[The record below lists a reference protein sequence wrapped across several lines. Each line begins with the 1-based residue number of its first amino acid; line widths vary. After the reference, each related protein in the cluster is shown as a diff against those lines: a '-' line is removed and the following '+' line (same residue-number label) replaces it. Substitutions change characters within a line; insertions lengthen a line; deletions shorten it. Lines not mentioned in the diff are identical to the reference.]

1 MRMPPLHG
9 KLAGLAV
16 AVYGISFLL
25 PVSST
30 GCCSSEMPVLGFM
43 AFLSAPLMIPA
54 LFTGHPGDLLNAVL
68 VIAGWTPN
76 PLFWMSFCCLVRR
89 KTGWAAC
96 GGLMASLI
104 ALIWLWM
111 ETRLGIGY
119 YVWLTSLVLLGGSAL
134 LLCVYPPRPQID
146 ANALQDLSTPFQA
159 SASAVL
165 PTLPADAKPSTDFK
179 PSHDFLLTGDDPTLR
194 RQK

>member
-1 MRMPPLHG
+1 MRMPRLHG

-16 AVYGISFLL
+16 AVYGVSFLL

-30 GCCSSEMPVLGFM
+30 GCRSGEMPVLGFM

-54 LFTGHPGDLLNAVL
+54 LFTGHSGDLLNAVL

-76 PLFWMSFCCLVRR
+76 PLFWMSFYCLVRR
-89 KTGWAAC
+89 KMRWAAC

-104 ALIWLWM
+104 GLIWLWM
-111 ETRLGIGY
+111 GWTLGIGY
-119 YVWLTSLVLLGGSAL
+119 YVWLTSMVLLAGSAL

-146 ANALQDLSTPFQA
+146 ANALRDLSAPFRA
-159 SASAVL
+159 GMSAA
-165 PTLPADAKPSTDFK
+165 LPALPPGAKPSTDLK
-179 PSHDFLLTGDDPTLR
+179 PARDFLLTGDDPTF
-194 RQK
+194 KEPK